1 MQDLYTHVNI
11 GDILKFLKE
20 RDFYTNLKIFNIFTL
35 NFYVRR
41 MEQQPPGHAKDRF
54 TGWLVRAAKETSKF
68 QNW

>member
-1 MQDLYTHVNI
+1 MQDLYTHVYI

-41 MEQQPPGHAKDRF
+41 MEQQPPWHAKDRF
-54 TGWLVRAAKETSKF
+54 TGFR
-68 QNW
+68 